1 MDKRTAL
8 FFIIV
13 LALLVLPGLA
23 GEIPESALREVAGF
37 GLAAYVVA
45 LTCAIFGAFDRI
57 LNGANRRER
66 KEP

>member
-8 FFIIV
+8 FFLIV

-23 GEIPESALREVAGF
+23 GEVPDSALNKVAGF

-45 LTCAIFGAFDRI
+45 LVTAIFGAFDRI
-57 LNGANRRER
+57 INGSRRER
-66 KEP
+66 KP

>member
-8 FFIIV
+8 FFLIV

-23 GEIPESALREVAGF
+23 GEIPESALKEVAGF

-45 LTCAIFGAFDRI
+45 LVASIFGALDRI
-57 LNGANRRER
+57 CNGSRRER
-66 KEP
+66 KS